1 MKTRRK
7 ILSVLL
13 ALALAVAAVSS
24 LFTFDASASAP
35 APASDGFSRH
45 VTLNLADGPVRIYTD
60 RYYQNDVLHEGFSCE
75 TTLYTITGVALFTN
89 AVVRVIQDAEDVAV
103 ANFHL
108 IFRDVYVSPDTWCS
122 VVHFHSYQPA
132 PEEGAP
138 APMTV
143 DLRLEGR
150 NEIQGYNHP
159 GISGN
164 VVVNLSAAPDSRSLF
179 SARYSDYLNGLDA
192 SLTLR
197 QVGDYQVKVNGEDAD
212 LEAGKTGKPVEIIG
226 LDSVAFVSAE
236 INALPAATEVGLS
249 DKDAVAS
256 ARAAYD
262 AMTVEKREEIDA
274 EVLQRLLDDENAIA
288 ELEAARAA
296 EAVEEPP
303 APKPKKNLTALW
315 VVLGFL
321 GGAACAVVVTLLVL
335 KKKNGLPPSDAE
347 QENEPEPAP
356 QSQNTRLS

>member
-143 DLRLEGR
+143 DLRHEGR

-179 SARYSDYLNGLDA
+179 SARYSD
-192 SLTLR
+192 
-197 QVGDYQVKVNGEDAD
+197 
-212 LEAGKTGKPVEIIG
+212 
-226 LDSVAFVSAE
+226 
-236 INALPAATEVGLS
+236 
-249 DKDAVAS
+249 
-256 ARAAYD
+256 
-262 AMTVEKREEIDA
+262 
-274 EVLQRLLDDENAIA
+274 
-288 ELEAARAA
+288 
-296 EAVEEPP
+296 
-303 APKPKKNLTALW
+303 
-315 VVLGFL
+315 
-321 GGAACAVVVTLLVL
+321 
-335 KKKNGLPPSDAE
+335 
-347 QENEPEPAP
+347 
-356 QSQNTRLS
+356 